1 MQDEQI
7 DKLSK
12 KLFRLKQRA
21 KRWSKKQHKRRL
33 RRENKKDLDLKP
45 LYNRYYGWIA

>member
-12 KLFRLKQRA
+12 KICKLKQRSKKWA
-21 KRWSKKQHKRRL
+21 KKQHKRRL
-33 RRENKKDLDLKP
+33 RRENKNLELRP
-45 LYNRYYGWIA
+45 LYNKYYGWIV